1 MLNVDLT
8 KMIQLFVEEGVKERM
23 RNVPA
28 YRKVVKREM
37 REPWNPPK
45 WRGNRISILFRDM
58 ETNAERNTI
67 RIRSSCLWQAQSR
80 GTGGRRMPGFI
91 ISLIE
96 LLDLLNNM
104 HVKSVNRKVNC
115 FKYTLYQGQVAL
127 GETLPW
133 PPPAYTSFPHFYVP
147 LLPNNSDHI
156 SFW

>member
-67 RIRSSCLWQAQSR
+67 RIRSVP
-80 GTGGRRMPGFI
+80 M
-91 ISLIE
+91 
-96 LLDLLNNM
+96 
-104 HVKSVNRKVNC
+104 
-115 FKYTLYQGQVAL
+115 
-127 GETLPW
+127 
-133 PPPAYTSFPHFYVP
+133 TSTE
-147 LLPNNSDHI
+147 
-156 SFW
+156 